1 MAITTTTP
9 TEAQLES
16 RINAT
21 LSRVFIGTVDLRH
34 QLRFKVRVGHTVFDA
49 GSADYVEGRADILVY
64 QHETPLAVLE
74 LKREGL
80 AIKPADEEQGRSYAL
95 LAQAPLVVIT
105 NGTETRIFQTHDMA
119 RLEGTT
125 VEADE
130 LTRRVEAAS
139 TAARTGVS
147 TAISKLLGTDLAT
160 SAVKALTTRELA
172 ELTSGWESGERFV
185 EGFIVPRRATR
196 ELREVLRSGRKVAVL
211 AGPPL
216 SGKSSVLRELALTS
230 EEVGWDVLYVEGS
243 SCGEGLFRRLA
254 NVLAAQ
260 FSWPAGPDDVRVW
273 VRQLANRVGRLLVIC
288 IDTLPLASAILLG
301 ELDELLGSFGD
312 GLRVV
317 VAVDENDLDSLV
329 HKPNRREKT
338 RIGRIS
344 STIKVG
350 NYDDDEFK
358 AAVRVLAVL
367 GGGLVYGA
375 LYAPELRAPWVLR
388 AAVADQMVEASP
400 ERQAVLAPLLGVQVF
415 GVADDRFSDLGELRD
430 DLKRLTVAYLNDLN
444 TKRHHGD
451 VLSSLQLFSI
461 RQEVVREH
469 LDRTAVHGLVRAG
482 ILCRGA
488 SFSDEATWV
497 IRVPELFGHLI
508 ANRIASTLPRKVSK
522 DSQDAANWL
531 IAIGSK
537 ILFGDAICAQ
547 AIFRAMPELG
557 GGLYIDLINSLL
569 RLPPRREKLPTGSR
583 MVALLPRVGLVD
595 MNVGQDGM
603 LSLGIRG
610 SAAKTL
616 TVPIED
622 DGFTTVANM
631 DGWLI
636 LSQLREF
643 RVVFQDEG
651 GSLLN
656 LAGPLLLELGSCTE
670 VLRRPG
676 SDLEGFHT
684 HAIEGGSISCF
695 QNGIAEP
702 ITWSIAELLSNDIPG
717 VDRDAWV
724 REAATSGSAALV
736 NRLGQALTH
745 LSELEEIGSW
755 AKEMLANEFQPAL
768 AALPQFH

>member
-1 MAITTTTP
+1 MPITTTTP

-21 LSRVFIGTVDLRH
+21 LSRVFIGTMDLRH
-34 QLRFKVRVGHTVFDA
+34 QLRFKVQLGHTVFDA
-49 GSADYVEGRADILVY
+49 GTADYVEGRADILVY
-64 QHETPLAVLE
+64 QKETPLAVLE

-80 AIKPADEEQGRSYAL
+80 AITPADEEQGRSYAL

-105 NGTETRIFQTHDMA
+105 NGTDTRIFQTHDMA

-125 VEADE
+125 LEAVELAQ
-130 LTRRVEAAS
+130 RVKTAA

-160 SAVKALTTRELA
+160 SAVKALTSNELA
-172 ELTSGWESGERFV
+172 ELTSGWEGGERFV

-196 ELREVLRSGRKVAVL
+196 EVRVALRSGRKVAVL

-230 EEVGWDVLYVEGS
+230 DQDEWDVLYVEGS

-260 FSWPAGPDDVRVW
+260 FSWPASTDDARVW
-273 VRQLANRVGRLLVIC
+273 VRQLTNRGDRLLVIC
-288 IDTLPLASAILLG
+288 IDTLPLASAVLLG
-301 ELDELLGSFGD
+301 ELDELLWSFGD

-317 VAVDENDLDSLV
+317 VSLDENDLDSLV
-329 HKPNRREKT
+329 LKPNRREKT

-344 STIKVG
+344 STIKIG

-358 AAVRVLAVL
+358 AAVRVLADL

-375 LYAPELRAPWVLR
+375 QYAIELRAPWVLR

-400 ERQAVLAPLLGVQVF
+400 ERRAVLAPLLGVQMF
-415 GVADDRFSDLGELRD
+415 DVADDRFSDLGELRD

-461 RQEVVREH
+461 RQKVVRQH
-469 LDRTAVHGLVRAG
+469 LDRQAVQDLVQSG
-482 ILCRGA
+482 ILRRGA

-497 IRVPELFGHLI
+497 FRVPELFGQQI
-508 ANRIASTLPRKVSK
+508 ATRIASLLPKKVGK
-522 DSQDAANWL
+522 DSQEAAKWL

-537 ILFGDAICAQ
+537 IFFGDAICAH
-547 AIFRAMPELG
+547 AISRAIPDLG
-557 GGLYIDLINSLL
+557 GRLYIELINSLL
-569 RLPPRREKLPTGSR
+569 RLPPRREKLPAGSR
-583 MVALLPRVGLVD
+583 MVTLLPSVGLVD
-595 MNVGQDGM
+595 VNIGRDGM
-603 LSLGIRG
+603 LTLSTRG
-610 SAAKTL
+610 SAAQTL

-622 DGFTTVANM
+622 DDLTTVANM

-636 LSQLREF
+636 LSQLREY
-643 RVVFQDEG
+643 RVAFQEED
-651 GSLLN
+651 GSLFN
-656 LAGPLLLELGSCTE
+656 LAAPLLLELGGCTE

-684 HAIEGGSISCF
+684 HEIEGGSISCL

-702 ITWSIAELLSNDIPG
+702 ITWSIAELLSKDIPG

-724 REAATSGSAALV
+724 REAAASGSPALV
-736 NRLGQALTH
+736 NRLGQALSH
-745 LSELEEIGSW
+745 LSKLEGIGNW
-755 AKEMLANEFQPAL
+755 AKDMLANEFRPAL